1 MAPMDM
7 WCYFVT
13 PMLCVLYILSN
24 RLSRYQS
31 PRFLPL
37 LRISSSGLLW
47 AHFEPVIVSYIFLRE
62 RKDPIHFCLC
72 FGIPCFFFFFS
83 FTFILLTFM
92 YVDYVFVFDYTVK
105 EYFILEDKFC
115 TNALYSRRFYT
126 PSRCNM
132 KTKCLEYF
140 LLS

>member
-1 MAPMDM
+1 MWLPTFGLSWCLLVHIFLYELQKVVLLMFLQSAMIAPMEM

-47 AHFEPVIVSYIFLRE
+47 AHFVPVIVSYIIYE
-62 RKDPIHFCLC
+62 KRKDPIHFCLC
-72 FGIPCFFFFFS
+72 FGIMSFFFLLFFHFHS
-83 FTFILLTFM
+83 LNFYVRRLCLVLTWLCHEGIL
-92 YVDYVFVFDYTVK
+92 
-105 EYFILEDKFC
+105 
-115 TNALYSRRFYT
+115 
-126 PSRCNM
+126 
-132 KTKCLEYF
+132 
-140 LLS
+140 